1 MNYITSTI
9 RIFRNADLKV
19 LGRWT
24 TNSSSDHIKTKVHQ
38 ANHDHCGVC
47 DIAYLHVNTR
57 ANPIELM
64 DISKSKYM
72 TAVKQKVKERELIK
86 KLE

>member
-1 MNYITSTI
+1 MNYLASTL
-9 RIFRNADLKV
+9 RVFRNTDIKV

-24 TNSSSDHIKTKVHQ
+24 TNSEHIKTKVHQ

-47 DIAYLHVNTR
+47 DIVYLR
-57 ANPIELM
+57 ANTTQVVLPIEVT

-72 TAVKQKVKERELIK
+72 TTVKLKERESAK
-86 KLE
+86 KLM

>member
-1 MNYITSTI
+1 MNYLMSTL
-9 RIFRNADLKV
+9 RTFRNTDIKV

-24 TNSSSDHIKTKVHQ
+24 TNSDHIKIKVHQ

-47 DIAYLHVNTR
+47 DIVYLHVNTTPVVR
-57 ANPIELM
+57 PIEVS

-72 TAVKQKVKERELIK
+72 ATVKLKERESAK
-86 KLE
+86 KLM